1 MSHDHDGMPG
11 EAADEIHSM
20 SYLSA
25 GMDPLGAAL
34 RAAKREAAPA
44 GLEGRIAT
52 RLGVPLVGA
61 GLAATVPAGKVAVV
75 ATKGMTGLALKLAA
89 LAAVGVGLGVGGAY
103 VVDSVRTS
111 PAAARSPGTAVG
123 AVETARATAAA
134 PSPGTR
140 GEAAGNPASGE
151 ETARATAGA
160 RLPGTGG
167 AATPPQA
174 QALSPAASAGIPPAG
189 GAPSLDSLAAEA
201 ALLTEARNALAAG
214 NVGAAGAALGRHR
227 TSYPGGALAL
237 ERNVLDLEVRA
248 KSGDRAVAAEA
259 ARLAE
264 DPRYRPYQQR
274 LRTLAAGPGAP

>member
-11 EAADEIHSM
+11 DEMPEEWADR
-20 SYLSA
+20 LSA
-25 GMDPLGAAL
+25 GSDPLAAAL

-61 GLAATVPAGKVAVV
+61 GIAATVPAGKVAVV

-111 PAAARSPGTAVG
+111 PAPARSPGTPAAPV
-123 AVETARATAAA
+123 AAAPEQAQAPSPAAAPVQAQAPSPAATPEQAQA
-134 PSPGTR
+134 PSPGVPR
-140 GEAAGNPASGE
+140 VAAP
-151 ETARATAGA
+151 
-160 RLPGTGG
+160 
-167 AATPPQA
+167 
-174 QALSPAASAGIPPAG
+174 

-248 KSGDRAVAAEA
+248 KSGDRSVAAEA

-274 LRTLAAGPGAP
+274 LRTLAVGTTGAP